1 MSQQEAA
8 CRDDTM
14 RRACKL
20 MASCLIMSS
29 GDPGPLITPLAPW
42 PLPLWDITGTMGYGG
57 KVEGDEECKGRR

>member
-14 RRACKL
+14 CGACKL

-29 GDPGPLITPLAPW
+29 GDPGLLITPLAPS
-42 PLPLWDITGTMGYGG
+42 PFLLWDITGTMGYEG
-57 KVEGDEECKGRR
+57 KGEEE